1 MKPLKKLGIWM
12 DHSDAHLVEYKL
24 NEMKTRFI
32 SSDFTH
38 EVKEESLSKSESK
51 MHNKEQQ
58 EQSYY
63 YKKLGEVIKAY
74 DDIVL
79 FGPTDAKV
87 ELQNMLHEDHHFDNI
102 KIHVEQSDKLTD
114 NQLHAYVK
122 DYFEA

>member
-12 DHSDAHLVEYKL
+12 DHSDAHLVEYKP

-102 KIHVEQSDKLTD
+102 KIHVEQSDKLTN